1 MARVVYLPQIGNE
14 LIFPP
19 ISMAREDGMLCFGGD
34 LSLERLL
41 LAYRSGIFP
50 WYGSDQPIIWW
61 SPDPRAVMIPDNI
74 RISHNVRKLLRQ
86 NKFDLTKNT
95 AFDKV
100 IAHCRNI
107 PRHGQDGSWITAEM
121 EHAYISLHR
130 AGYANSYEAWI
141 DGELVGGLYGVNI
154 GRAFFGESM
163 FSLTANASKV
173 AFAWMID
180 DLIRSGITLCDCQ
193 VANQHTLFLG
203 AKEIPREEYFQ
214 LLDKALVT

>member
-1 MARVVYLPQIGNE
+1 MERFVYLPQIGAE
-14 LIFPP
+14 MVFPP
-19 ISMAREDGMLCFGGD
+19 LSMALEDGILCYGGD
-34 LSLERLL
+34 LSQERLL

-50 WYGSDQPIIWW
+50 WYGPDQPIIWW
-61 SPDPRAVMIPDNI
+61 SPDPRAVMIPENI

-86 NKFDLTKNT
+86 NKFQLTKNT
-95 AFDKV
+95 AFADV

-107 PRHGQDGSWITAEM
+107 PRHGQDGTWITAEM
-121 EHAYISLHR
+121 EQAYISLHL
-130 AGYANSYEAWI
+130 AGYANSYEAWR
-141 DGELVGGLYGVNI
+141 DGELVGGLYGVTI

-173 AFAWMID
+173 AFAYMIG

-203 AKEIPREEYFQ
+203 AKEISRADYLH
-214 LLDKALVT
+214 LLRQALAT